1 MTIAYILFF
10 VLIYLLLGLLTWFF
24 WLWCDKKYEN
34 IMCLESGPED
44 ILAMLIW
51 PAILLV
57 CIFYILAQKI
67 NKILDKWTAKM
78 YKYMD
83 ERSYKKWKDESTSD

>member
-10 VLIYLLLGLLTWFF
+10 VLIYLLFGLLTWFF
-24 WLWCDKKYEN
+24 WIWCEKKYEN
-34 IMCLESGPED
+34 TMYLESGPED

-51 PAILLV
+51 PIILFI

-67 NKILDKWTAKM
+67 NKILDKWVAKM
-78 YKYMD
+78 YKHMD
-83 ERSYKKWKDESTSD
+83 KRSYQKWKDESTSD

>member
-24 WLWCDKKYEN
+24 CRWYEKKYEN
-34 IMCLESGPED
+34 TMYLESDPED
-44 ILAMLIW
+44 ILDMLIW
-51 PAILLV
+51 PVILFV
-57 CIFYILAQKI
+57 CIFYILARKI
-67 NKILDKWTAKM
+67 NKKLDKWTDKM

-83 ERSYKKWKDESTSD
+83 KRSYKKWKDESTSD